1 MQGEMAFQ
9 KRFYRHRG
17 ITIIQKRDPTIPR
30 IRRSKVGL
38 VLAGGAITGGAF
50 KVGGLRALDEMF
62 LCRRGAGGHRAPFA
76 LNDCDVFVGLSAG
89 SVLAAVLAAGVSPD
103 EILRIVMG
111 TSQIYEPFR
120 RRDFMAPE
128 PGDWARRL
136 ARMLGHEEIL
146 LSHWISGAT
155 DAETVAP
162 YTLRKTLVKMLVSL
176 ARGAPVGLFSTS
188 RLGAYLR
195 RNMRRAGLTDSFA
208 DLYERTGKE
217 LMLTAVDVN
226 RGEMIVFGHD
236 EPYGQVPISDAIRA
250 SCALPG
256 WYQPVRIPNPRAE
269 EVGEPRFLD
278 LVDGG
283 LVRTANVRLAA
294 EKGADLIICYNPF
307 TRIRYER
314 EGRSL
319 VDHGPYALASQ
330 LFRVLL
336 GARLDLAKELL
347 YRDETIHADVI
358 FIEPADDD
366 YVFFRMNP
374 LRHSNQQAAAEH
386 GHRAIRAA
394 IQVNHSR
401 LEEVFANHGI
411 EVTSAA
417 PEAWLGEEVLP
428 HHLRES
434 RGRFTRP

>member
-1 MQGEMAFQ
+1 VAFQ

-17 ITIIQKRDPTIPR
+17 ITIIQKRDPSIAR
-30 IRRSKVGL
+30 IRRSKVAL

-62 LCRRGAGGHRAPFA
+62 VCRRTPAGGRAPFA
-76 LNDCDVFVGLSAG
+76 LNDCDIFVGLSAG
-89 SVLAAVLAAGVSPD
+89 SVLATVLAAGVSPE

-111 TSQIYEPFR
+111 TSHIYEPFR
-120 RRDFMAPE
+120 RRDFMAPA
-128 PGDWARRL
+128 PGDWLRRAGNML
-136 ARMLGHEEIL
+136 AHEQEIL
-146 LSHWISGAT
+146 TNWLSGAT
-155 DAETVAP
+155 DADTIAP
-162 YTLRKTLVKMLVSL
+162 FSLRKTLLKMAVNL
-176 ARGAPVGLFSTS
+176 ARALPVGLFSTA
-188 RLGAYLR
+188 RLGSYLR
-195 RNMRRAGLTDSFA
+195 RNMRRAGLGDTFGELFDK
-208 DLYERTGKE
+208 TGKE
-217 LMLTAVDVN
+217 LMLTAVDIN
-226 RGEMIVFGHD
+226 RGEMLVFAHD
-236 EPYGQVPISDAIRA
+236 EPYAGVPISEAIRA

-256 WYQPVRIPNPRAE
+256 WYQPVRVANPRAAE
-269 EVGEPRFLD
+269 AREPEFLD

-283 LVRTANVRLAA
+283 LVRTANVRLAV
-294 EKGADLIICYNPF
+294 EKGADLVICYNPF

-347 YRDETIHADVI
+347 YRDETIDADVI

-374 LRHSNQQAAAEH
+374 LRHGNQPAAAAH

-394 IQVNHSR
+394 VQANQGH
-401 LEEVFANHGI
+401 LADVFASHGI
-411 EVTSAA
+411 EVTPPPA
-417 PEAWLGEEVLP
+417 GEEEEWGGQEISADE
-428 HHLRES
+428 LRES
-434 RGRFTRP
+434 RGRVTR